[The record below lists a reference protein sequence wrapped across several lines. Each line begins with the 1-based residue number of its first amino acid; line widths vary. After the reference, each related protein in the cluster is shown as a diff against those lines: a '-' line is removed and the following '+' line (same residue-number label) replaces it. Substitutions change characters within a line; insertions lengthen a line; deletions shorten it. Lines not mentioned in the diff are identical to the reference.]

1 MLKMSIQKSLLTLAI
16 AALAGMTTS
25 AQTIDRL
32 PPTSDVVAKMM
43 KADAARKSRITD
55 YTVLR
60 RYVAVNKKR
69 RAEMLVRVTCYR
81 NGTEDFS
88 LMSEQGSRSIR
99 NHVFHRLLKEE
110 VKASRRGARKGAL
123 LTPANYMFQI
133 VGEQNIDT
141 GPAYVIVVSPK
152 SVNKYSI
159 DGRIWVNAN
168 DYSIVRVEGQPARTP
183 SFWVRSV
190 HFVHTYKKVG
200 KFWLASSTR
209 TRSKILIFGD
219 SQLTIQNFDYTLDTP
234 IDNAMQADVELH
246 QGELQP

>member
-1 MLKMSIQKSLLTLAI
+1 MKLNIKKSLLTLAI
-16 AALAGMTTS
+16 AATAAMTTS

-43 KADAARKSRITD
+43 KADAARKSQITD

-99 NHVFHRLLKEE
+99 NHVFRKLLNEE
-110 VKASRRGARKGAL
+110 VKASRRGTRKGAL
-123 LTPANYMFQI
+123 LTPSNYMFQI
-133 VGEQNIDT
+133 VDEQTIDS
-141 GPAYVIVVSPK
+141 GPAYVIAVSPK

-159 DGRIWVNAN
+159 DGKIWVNAN
-168 DYSIVRVEGQPARTP
+168 DYSIVRVEGRPVRTP

-200 KFWLASSTR
+200 HFWLASSTR
-209 TRSKILIFGD
+209 TDSKILVFGD
-219 SQLTIQNFDYTLDTP
+219 SQLSIQNFDYTLDTP
-234 IDNAMQADVELH
+234 NDSAMQADVELH
-246 QGELQP
+246 EDDQQP

>member
-1 MLKMSIQKSLLTLAI
+1 MKTSMAKSLLTLVI
-16 AALAGMTTS
+16 AALAGMTAS
-25 AQTIDRL
+25 AQAIDQL

-88 LMSEQGSRSIR
+88 LMSERGSRSIR
-99 NHVFHRLLKEE
+99 DHVFHRLLREE
-110 VKASRRGARKGAL
+110 VKASRRGARKGAV
-123 LTPANYMFQI
+123 LTPENYMFQI
-133 VGEQNIDT
+133 VGEQTIDT
-141 GPAYVIVVSPK
+141 GPAYVITVSPK

-168 DYSIVRVEGQPARTP
+168 DYSIVRVEGQPARAP

-190 HFVHTYKKVG
+190 HFVHTYQKVG
-200 KFWLASSTR
+200 PFWLASSTR
-209 TRSKILIFGD
+209 TESRIWIFGD
-219 SQLTIQNFDYTLDTP
+219 SQLAIQNFDYTLNTP
-234 IDNAMQADVELH
+234 VDSAMQADVELH
-246 QGELQP
+246 QGDQRP